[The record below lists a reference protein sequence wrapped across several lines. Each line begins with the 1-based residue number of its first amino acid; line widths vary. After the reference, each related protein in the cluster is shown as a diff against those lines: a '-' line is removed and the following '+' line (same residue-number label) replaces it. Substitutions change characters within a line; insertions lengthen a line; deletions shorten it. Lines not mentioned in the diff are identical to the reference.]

1 MYTHTIHTHTQ
12 FTHKNTVEDLSGV
25 WAQPPVFQYCVSK
38 LLEALAVV
46 ICAVGGA
53 TSACTDDLHL
63 TMFTENYFV
72 HRVSQART
80 DTSPVWLLSVSC
92 HSVHTD
98 LFRVPR
104 GCFTCKDF
112 VFPSVMCPQCPVF
125 RVLVPCSTHFHSAS
139 LKTSPWAKV
148 APWCPSTGDT
158 HCHLWS
164 VFLCEGR
171 HSVSM
176 AVRPCEAVCVVST
189 QVLLPAPPCPEHW

>member
-1 MYTHTIHTHTQ
+1 MSEPSHLCFSTVSPSCWRPWLLSFVLWGVPLLPVLTI
-12 FTHKNTVEDLSGV
+12 FTSPCL
-25 WAQPPVFQYCVSK
+25 Q
-38 LLEALAVV
+38 
-46 ICAVGGA
+46 
-53 TSACTDDLHL
+53 
-63 TMFTENYFV
+63 
-72 HRVSQART
+72 RT
-80 DTSPVWLLSVSC
+80 TLYIEFPRHVLDTSPVRLLSVSC